1 MDFYELKALQEA
13 FYKCTTGRRY
23 MFEAEN
29 DAKVE
34 EIDNDV
40 ETIEIETPETPETDE
55 NEVQQETEASVQDK
69 IQQLLDCPEMEA
81 AHEFLYD
88 IDYDTITDKQIE
100 KVKKLFDLAV
110 KNEFI
115 TVETEE
121 DEVADTEETDTET
134 TDTEEEPVEDE
145 EGAESADSED
155 DTETTNDEESDEDD
169 NEMEASTDDS
179 EGDDTADEEPVEEE
193 PTTDEPE
200 ENIPA
205 EENDEEA
212 ETSDESPE
220 DETEEIIDDEEENI
234 LDDVEESSELE
245 IDVDPDIT
253 SSAFTCLYSA
263 MKDGEIKTGEFY
275 SNAVDPAS
283 AKVDAISKLIGLG
296 FTSIEIIAVENG
308 DPADIGK
315 SNVTFDSAETVTEP
329 CGDCPSF
336 PVATTE
342 NLNESEDDETD
353 KEEVEIKDKVE
364 EKPESKKEEKKEDT
378 PAEEEEETEEKEEKE
393 KVEDDDKLS
402 KEEKDVLKLDFEKLW
417 KDILKSFEVESFSDF
432 SMKEKAA
439 FWEQLDTKWQ
449 SEYDPI
455 EFLTPDEVCKFELIK
470 ITL

>member
-1 MDFYELKALQEA
+1 MMDFYELKALQEA
-13 FYKCTTGRRY
+13 FYKCTTGKRY
-23 MFEAEN
+23 MFETEN

-34 EIDNDV
+34 EIDNEV
-40 ETIEIETPETPETDE
+40 ETIEIETPETDE

-121 DEVADTEETDTET
+121 DEVADSEETNTEETDT
-134 TDTEEEPVEDE
+134 EEPVEDE
-145 EGAESADSED
+145 EGAESAESKDNI
-155 DTETTNDEESDEDD
+155 ETTNDEESVEDD

-193 PTTDEPE
+193 PANDEPE

-205 EENDEEA
+205 EENDEEV

-220 DETEEIIDDEEENI
+220 DETEETIDDEEENI

-315 SNVTFDSAETVTEP
+315 SNVTFDSAETAAEP
-329 CGDCPSF
+329 CDDCPPF
-336 PVATTE
+336 PVATAE
-342 NLNESEDDETD
+342 NLNESEDDETE
-353 KEEVEIKDKVE
+353 EEVEIKDKVE
-364 EKPESKKEEKKEDT
+364 EKPESKEEEEKKEDT
-378 PAEEEEETEEKEEKE
+378 PSKEEEETEEKEEAK
-393 KVEDDDKLS
+393 DDDKLS

-449 SEYDPI
+449 SEYDPT